1 LVVIIIFPQQ
11 SLEEKKINVH
21 KNSSK
26 DVSEISIWAHV
37 AIAISNEDGF
47 IGWHKSFS
55 SKDDSNPI

>member
-1 LVVIIIFPQQ
+1 LVVLIIFPNT
-11 SLEEKKINVH
+11 LEEKKINVH

-26 DVSEISIWAHV
+26 DVIEISIWANV